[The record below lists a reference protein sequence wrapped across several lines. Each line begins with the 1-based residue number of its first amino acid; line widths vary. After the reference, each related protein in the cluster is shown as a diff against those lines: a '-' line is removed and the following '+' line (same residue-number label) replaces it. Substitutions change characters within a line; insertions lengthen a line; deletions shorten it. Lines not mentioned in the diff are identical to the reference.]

1 MCLLAA
7 ATTFTACSSSDDLNG
22 NTSESKDGSMY
33 MTLTVQTPSSTGT
46 RTDGKETQTGTEAET
61 SVTTGTLYLVDPN
74 GKTVFSKNIAEGDW
88 EENKK
93 PGTSADGT
101 LQTIKLE
108 VNLVSTK
115 TPYKVYF
122 LANKTSDKTPSDK
135 TPSDKTPWMDDTF
148 TSTTTGD
155 DVATKFSF
163 GYSDN
168 NAFVMFNQN
177 DAKRKANGYTVE
189 FKDENKSE
197 KVPAKVMYG
206 SSESNIYLDRIVA
219 RIDQPTSKATEIADG
234 SGLADASETYKEQ
247 LKDAREKVKSIVLQ
261 RYAVSNLPNSTYAMQ
276 HWTDETCTTLSI
288 PTVSYQ
294 QDYDSFGTLTEA
306 KGISG
311 TDDQFMTWTSDGQ
324 SKNYVFENY
333 PKELEASASQKDID
347 DRNHNLTAMYFEYK
361 ITLNESKFTSTSF
374 DIKGEG
380 DAWDGTFYRYN
391 GVIYTSLQA
400 IYKQYKDVAGWNKL
414 AKLTK
419 NAETGKYT
427 ASTTDTYNETEVSEA
442 VAALKDCL
450 NDEENLSTLRAAWGI
465 EVFRQGL
472 CYYKQTIHDS
482 NYNKDAVLRNSIYK
496 LNVATI
502 YNIGADV
509 PNGKPTEQAMYYMS
523 VGVTVNPWVLSEQ
536 NVIFK

>member
-1 MCLLAA
+1 MKRKNLFAMCLLAA

-46 RTDGKETQTGTEAET
+46 RTKGDDTQKGTEAET

-88 EENKK
+88 EKDQK
-93 PGTSADGT
+93 PGTTADGT

-108 VNLVSTK
+108 VNLVSTN

-122 LANKTSDKTPSDK
+122 LANKTSDKTP
-135 TPSDKTPWMDDTF
+135 WMDDTF
-148 TSTTTGD
+148 TSTTGTE
-155 DVATKFSF
+155 VATKFSY
-163 GYSDN
+163 GYSNN

-177 DAKRKANGYTVE
+177 DKSKKANGYTVE
-189 FKDENKSE
+189 FTDENKSE
-197 KVPAKVMYG
+197 KVPAEVKYDG
-206 SSESNIYLDRIVA
+206 SKSNIYLDRIVA
-219 RIDQPTSKATEIADG
+219 RIDQPTSTSEITTAPDDLDV
-234 SGLADASETYKEQ
+234 SKTYKEQ
-247 LKDAREKVKSIVLQ
+247 LKDAKAKVQKIELQ

-276 HWTDETCTTLSI
+276 HWTNEESTTLSI
-288 PTVSYQ
+288 PTSVTYQ
-294 QDYDSFGTLTEA
+294 QDYDSFGSITEA
-306 KGISG
+306 AGL
-311 TDDQFMTWTSDGQ
+311 TQFMNWTTDGQ

-333 PKELEASASQKDID
+333 SAELASNATQDKID
-347 DRNHNLTAMYFEYK
+347 ERAHKLTAMYFEYK
-361 ITLNESKFTSTSF
+361 ITLNSEKFSSF

-400 IYKQYKDVAGWNKL
+400 IYDQYKDVAGWQGF
-414 AKLTK
+414 AKLDENGNVATED
-419 NAETGKYT
+419 AG
-427 ASTTDTYNETEVSEA
+427 TYVTVSSEGAVTFDNTNA
-442 VAALKDCL
+442 VAKITSCL
-450 NDEENLSTLRAAWGI
+450 TDETKLSNLRAAWGI

-472 CYYKQTIHDS
+472 CYYKQTIKDS
-482 NYNKDAVLRNSIYK
+482 NYGKEAVLRNTIYNLK
-496 LNVATI
+496 VNTI

-523 VGVTVNPWVLSEQ
+523 VGVTVNPWVLSSQ
-536 NVIFK
+536 DITFQ

>member
-1 MCLLAA
+1 MKRKNLFAMCLLAA

-46 RTDGKETQTGTEAET
+46 RTKGDNTETGTEAET

-88 EENKK
+88 KSA
-93 PGTSADGT
+93 PSTTSKDGT

-108 VNLVSTK
+108 VNLVSTG
-115 TPYKVYF
+115 TQYKVYF
-122 LANKTSDKTPSDK
+122 LANKTSDKTP
-135 TPSDKTPWMDDTF
+135 WMNDTF

-155 DVATKFSF
+155 DVATKFSY
-163 GYSDN
+163 GYSTD

-361 ITLNESKFTSTSF
+361 ITLDESKFTSTGF

-400 IYKQYKDVAGWNKL
+400 IYNQYKDVAGWNKL

-419 NAETGKYT
+419 GSDGKYT
-427 ASTTDTYNETEVSEA
+427 ASTSETYSDTEVNDA

-450 NDEENLSTLRAAWGI
+450 NDEENLSTLRSAWGI

-472 CYYKQTIHDS
+472 CYYKKTIEDS
-482 NYNKDAVLRNSIYK
+482 NYGKVEAVLRNSIYK

>member
-46 RTDGKETQTGTEAET
+46 RTNGDKTEKGTEAET

-74 GKTVFSKNIAEGDW
+74 GKTVFSKDIKSTDW
-88 EENKK
+88 EKTPTN
-93 PGTSADGT
+93 SDANGT

-122 LANKTSDKTPSDK
+122 LANKTGVS
-135 TPSDKTPWMDDTF
+135 TPWMDDTF
-148 TSTTTGD
+148 TRTEGGT
-155 DVATKFSF
+155 DVATKFSLD
-163 GYSDN
+163 YSN
-168 NAFVMFNQN
+168 SNAFVMFNQN

-189 FKDENKSE
+189 FDDKNKSQND
-197 KVPAKVMYG
+197 PAVVKYDG
-206 SSESNIYLDRIVA
+206 TESKIYLDRIVA
-219 RIDQPTSKATEIADG
+219 RIDQPTSETTVITDG
-234 SGLADASETYKEQ
+234 SSLADVSETYKEQ
-247 LKDAREKVKSIVLQ
+247 LADAYAKVKKIELQ

-276 HWTDETCTTLSI
+276 HWTDADCTKLSI
-288 PTVSYQ
+288 PTETTDFYQ
-294 QDYDSFGTLTEA
+294 QNYASFGTITKAQGLTN
-306 KGISG
+306 
-311 TDDQFMTWTSDGQ
+311 QFMEWSSTGS

-333 PKELEASASQKDID
+333 PDELASDANQDKID
-347 DRNHNLTAMYFEYK
+347 ERAHKLTAMYFEYK
-361 ITLNESKFTSTSF
+361 ITLKDTYTTG
-374 DIKGEG
+374 DIKDG
-380 DAWDGTFYRYN
+380 DTWDGTFYRYN
-391 GVIYTSLQA
+391 GKIYTQLSN
-400 IYKQYKDVAGWNKL
+400 IYTDYASVAGWNKL
-414 AKLTK
+414 AKLIK
-419 NAETGKYT
+419 NDETGKYT
-427 ASTTDTYNETEVSEA
+427 ASTTDTYSDTEVNDA
-442 VAALKDCL
+442 VTVLKDCL
-450 NDEENLSTLRAAWGI
+450 MDEENLSTLRSAWGI

-472 CYYKQTIHDS
+472 CYYKKTIEDS
-482 NYNKDAVLRNSIYK
+482 NYGKEAVLRNTIYNLK
-496 LNVATI
+496 VNTI

>member
-1 MCLLAA
+1 MKRKNLFAMCLLAA

-46 RTDGKETQTGTEAET
+46 RTKGDNTETGTEAET

-74 GKTVFSKNIAEGDW
+74 GKTVFSKNIASTDW
-88 EENKK
+88 NSTPSTETAN
-93 PGTSADGT
+93 GT
-101 LQTIKLE
+101 LKTIKLE
-108 VNLVSTK
+108 VNLVSTN

-122 LANKTSDKTPSDK
+122 LANKTGVS
-135 TPSDKTPWMDDTF
+135 TPWMDDTF
-148 TSTTTGD
+148 TRTEDGT
-155 DVATKFSF
+155 DVATKFSLD
-163 GYSDN
+163 YSTN

-189 FKDENKSE
+189 FEDKNKSQND
-197 KVPAKVMYG
+197 PAVVKYDG
-206 SSESNIYLDRIVA
+206 TESKIYLDRIVA

-276 HWTDETCTTLSI
+276 HWTDDDCTTLSI
-288 PTVSYQ
+288 PTETTDFYQ
-294 QDYDSFGTLTEA
+294 QNYKSFGSITEA
-306 KGISG
+306 DGLV
-311 TDDQFMTWTSDGQ
+311 QFMNLGNDDSKK
-324 SKNYVFENY
+324 KNYVFENY
-333 PKELEASASQKDID
+333 PKELEASASQTEID
-347 DRNHNLTAMYFEYK
+347 KRAHKLTAMYFEYK
-361 ITLNESKFTSTSF
+361 ITLNSEKFSSF

-400 IYKQYKDVAGWNKL
+400 IYNTYKDVAGWNKL

-427 ASTTDTYNETEVSEA
+427 ASTSETYSEADVNDA

-450 NDEENLSTLRAAWGI
+450 DDEENLSTLRSAWGI

-482 NYNKDAVLRNSIYK
+482 NYGKDAVLRNSIYK